1 MKRIERAKRLGR
13 LAGPL
18 AASQVSD
25 MLTVAID
32 TVMVGALGTT
42 ALAAV
47 SLSSSSAMLVLLFGL
62 GYNIAI
68 TPLLASAWGR
78 GDLEQAKTVFVTGAR
93 ISVISAAALV
103 ALLLAVSP
111 FLWLLGA
118 PDDVT
123 AEAGPY
129 FRWFVASF
137 MFRLTFG
144 IFKQTSEAMGNTKLP
159 MLLAIL
165 SNLLNILFNWLLIWG
180 IGGLP
185 AMGAEGA
192 GLATFLARG
201 VGVLLAYAAWK
212 HYDFFRPLRR
222 ANAATSSIPEIASKI
237 WKSGTAIGAQITME
251 VMAFAAGAI
260 MIGWIGATELA
271 AHQIALNI
279 ASVTFMIALAFGS
292 ASTITIAQEVGLG
305 NWRAVRA
312 EALTALGLVVMY
324 EIATAL
330 VLLAGRWLLP
340 GIYIDDA
347 STINAASVLL
357 IYAAVFQVFDGLQAV
372 GMGILRG
379 LEDTKVPTIIAFC
392 SYTIVALPLGYLLS
406 TTTPLKAQGVWIGYV
421 LSLFLASAGY
431 VWRIHNKTKKGQ
443 V

>member
-1 MKRIERAKRLGR
+1 MKRIERAKRLSL
-13 LAGPL
+13 LAAPL

-25 MLTVAID
+25 MVTVAVD
-32 TVMVGALGTT
+32 TIMVGALGTT

-47 SLSSSSAMLVLLFGL
+47 SLSSSSAILVLLFGL

-68 TPLLASAWGR
+68 TPLLAAAWGR
-78 GDLEQAKTVFVTGAR
+78 GDTEQAKTVVVAGAK
-93 ISVISAAALV
+93 ISIAVACILV
-103 ALLLAVSP
+103 ALLLALSP

-118 PDDVT
+118 PESVT

-129 FRWFVASF
+129 YRWFVASF

-159 MLLAIL
+159 MMIAIAA
-165 SNLLNILFNWLLIWG
+165 NLLNVLFNWLLIWG
-180 IGGLP
+180 VGGLP
-185 AMGAEGA
+185 VMGAEGA
-192 GLATFLARG
+192 GLATFLSRG
-201 VGVLLAYAAWK
+201 FGVVLAYAAWK
-212 HYDFFRPLRR
+212 RFGFFAPLR
-222 ANAATSSIPEIASKI
+222 NAKASMLSIAEISSKI

-292 ASTITIAQEVGLG
+292 ASTITVAREFGAG
-305 NWRAVRA
+305 NWREVRN
-312 EALTALGLVVMY
+312 EAFTALGLVIVY
-324 EIATAL
+324 EIATAI
-330 VLLAGRWLLP
+330 VLLTGRWLLP
-340 GIYIDDA
+340 DVYIDDA
-347 STINAASVLL
+347 STIKLAGTLL

-379 LEDTKVPTIIAFC
+379 IEDTKIPTIIAFC
-392 SYTIVALPLGYLLS
+392 SYTIVALPLGFFLS
-406 TTTPLKAQGVWIGYV
+406 TSTPLREQGVWIGYV
-421 LSLFLASAGY
+421 VSLMLASAGY
-431 VWRIHNKTKKGQ
+431 MLRIHYKTKKGQ

>member
-1 MKRIERAKRLGR
+1 MNRIERAKRLGR
-13 LAGPL
+13 LAAPL

-25 MLTVAID
+25 MVTVAVD
-32 TVMVGALGTT
+32 TIMVGALGTT

-68 TPLLASAWGR
+68 TPLLAAAWGR
-78 GDLEQAKTVFVTGAR
+78 RDMEQAKAVVVSGAR
-93 ISVISAAALV
+93 ISLVSASVLV
-103 ALLLAVSP
+103 ALLLALSP
-111 FLWLLGA
+111 FLSLLGA
-118 PDDVT
+118 PDNVT

-129 FRWFVASF
+129 YRWFVASF

-144 IFKQTSEAMGNTKLP
+144 IFKQTSEGMGNTKLP
-159 MLLAIL
+159 MMIAIIA
-165 SNLLNILFNWLLIWG
+165 NLLNVLFNWLLIWG
-180 IGGLP
+180 IAGLP

-192 GLATFLARG
+192 GLATFLSRG
-201 VGVLLAYAAWK
+201 FGVVLAYAAWK
-212 HYDFFRPLRR
+212 RYDFFTPLR
-222 ANAATSSIPEIASKI
+222 NAQASVSSIPEIASKI

-292 ASTITIAQEVGLG
+292 ASTITVAQECGAG
-305 NWRAVRA
+305 NWRNVRS
-312 EALTALGLVVMY
+312 EAFTALGLVALY
-324 EIATAL
+324 EIATAF
-330 VLLAGRWLLP
+330 VLLTGRWLLP
-340 GIYIDDA
+340 DVYIDDA
-347 STINAASVLL
+347 STIHIASVLL

-392 SYTIVALPLGYLLS
+392 SYTIVALPLGYFLS
-406 TTTPLKAQGVWIGYV
+406 TSTPLEEQGVWIGYV
-421 LSLFLASAGY
+421 IALILASSGY
-431 VWRIHNKTKKGQ
+431 VMRIHYKTKKGQ